1 LPKIWRF
8 FDMTQEK
15 KTEGNI
21 TRRSYLQTVG
31 VAVAGLVVGGA
42 IGYLAKPTVTA
53 PPEVVTTTA
62 TETVTV
68 TGTVAPP
75 TTTAAPAGA
84 VKPGATINIISSSP
98 FDSVTRY
105 HGAVW
110 GPKMGVT
117 INSISAPAAGTYD
130 VAMTDFMGHSGSYD
144 AIEYGYEWLADFVEG
159 GYVVE
164 LDPYIDKYN
173 DSDYWNDLVPT
184 CKKFYTEINGHYYGI
199 PFDGDSINYYYRK
212 DIFERD
218 DVKADFKSAF
228 GYDLGPAG
236 DWNQYLDIAKF
247 FTQTTKGKYIKY
259 GNTEAT
265 HRGRMAVWWFGHRL
279 LGMGGIFL
287 NPDGTP
293 AVNTDIGVK
302 ALDHLKESLTYAPP
316 GAIDYEFQE
325 HENAMV
331 FGQAAQMLQ
340 WANVWSDVELNPKS
354 FVQGK
359 KPTDPDWPLGIAPVP
374 GVGPGKPGH
383 TLLAGGW
390 SYTINKDS
398 KDPEDTYRF
407 LIYMCRLPQSEWQ
420 NIHPETGVQPSL
432 VSQYKD
438 PVIIDV
444 LGQAFMNAYS
454 TGQANGVPDLRF
466 PHAPEM
472 LDYLD
477 QQVSRAVA
485 GQVGS
490 KAALDDVASH
500 WTDLCKK
507 YFGSPNVPANYV
519 AMQTP

>member
-1 LPKIWRF
+1 LLLKIWRF
-8 FDMTQEK
+8 FDLTQEK
-15 KTEGNI
+15 KTEGNM
-21 TRRSYLQTVG
+21 TRRSYLQAVG
-31 VAVAGLVVGGA
+31 GAVAGLVVGGA
-42 IGYLAKPTVTA
+42 IGYMAKPAEMVTQTVTQT
-53 PPEVVTTTA
+53 ETA
-62 TETVTV
+62 TQTV
-68 TGTVAPP
+68 TG
-75 TTTAAPAGA
+75 AAPVTSAALTGA
-84 VKPGATINIISSSP
+84 VKPGWTLNIISSSP
-98 FDSVTRY
+98 FDSVTR
-105 HGAVW
+105 HWGDVF

-144 AIEYGYEWLADFVEG
+144 AVEYGYEWLADFVEG

-164 LDPYIDKYN
+164 LDPLIDKYN
-173 DSDYWNDLVPT
+173 DHDYWDDLVPT
-184 CKKFYTEINGHYYGI
+184 CRKFYTEIKGHFYGI

-218 DVKADFKSAF
+218 DVKAAFKSAL
-228 GYDLGPAG
+228 GYDLGPAQ

-247 FTQTTKGKYIKY
+247 FTDTTKGKYIQY

-279 LGMGGIFL
+279 LGMGGSFL
-287 NPDGTP
+287 NTDGTP

-302 ALDHLKESLTYAPP
+302 ALDHLTESLKYAPP
-316 GAIDYEFQE
+316 GAIDFEFQE

-354 FVQGK
+354 FAQGK
-359 KPTDPDWPLGIAPVP
+359 KPTDADWPLGIAPVP
-374 GVGPGKPGH
+374 GVGPGKTGH

-390 SYTINKDS
+390 SYCINADS

-432 VSQYKD
+432 KSQYTD

-444 LGQAFMNAYS
+444 LSKPFMDAYS
-454 TGQANGVPDLRF
+454 AGQANGVPDLRF

-477 QQVSRAVA
+477 QNVSRAVA
-485 GQVGS
+485 GQATS

-507 YFGSPNVPANYV
+507 YFGSPNVPADYV